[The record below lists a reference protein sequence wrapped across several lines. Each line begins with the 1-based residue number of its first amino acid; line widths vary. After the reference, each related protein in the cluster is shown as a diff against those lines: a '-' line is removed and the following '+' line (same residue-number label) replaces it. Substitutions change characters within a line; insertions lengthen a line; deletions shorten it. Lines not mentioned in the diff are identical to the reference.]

1 MNKAS
6 KATAEKM
13 LQIVRVKDFQGKM
26 TYLIFAFL
34 YHTRAGF
41 SEIAPLKVGDVY
53 KFGRVN
59 KSVVLGEGPR
69 KRTLLLNESTHILI
83 KSALEVQFAHGLQP
97 TAEAPLF
104 RLTSGKAFTADQ
116 LARLFWFYRE
126 AAEL

>member
-1 MNKAS
+1 MNKAT

-13 LQIVRVKDFQGKM
+13 LQIVKVKDFQGKM

-53 KFGRVN
+53 RLGHAKKSLTLGTGGR
-59 KSVVLGEGPR
+59 E
-69 KRTLLLNESTHILI
+69 RTLLLNQGARTLI
-83 KSALEVQFAHGLQP
+83 EATLEVQFQQGFQP

-104 RLTSGKAFTADQ
+104 RLTSGMAFTADQ

>member
-26 TYLIFAFL
+26 TYLVFAFL
-34 YHTRAGF
+34 YHTRTRF

-53 KFGRVN
+53 HLGHPK
-59 KSVVLGEGPR
+59 KSVTLGTEGR
-69 KRTLLLNESTHILI
+69 TRTLLLNKGARTLI
-83 KSALEVQFAHGLQP
+83 EATLETQFQQGFQP
-97 TAEAPLF
+97 TADAPLF
-104 RLTSGKAFTADQ
+104 RFTCGKAFTAEQ
-116 LARLFWFYRE
+116 LARLFRFYRQ